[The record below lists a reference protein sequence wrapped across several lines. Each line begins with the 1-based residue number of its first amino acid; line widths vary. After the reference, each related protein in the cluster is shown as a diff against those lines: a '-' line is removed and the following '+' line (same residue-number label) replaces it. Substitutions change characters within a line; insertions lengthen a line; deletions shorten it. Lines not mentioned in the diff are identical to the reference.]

1 MAFKA
6 SSSLLL
12 LAALSGVGHAAD
24 LCPQLNDIGH
34 APSQPWVFSSLNWTL
49 TQISSGATWP
59 PPDNDFDESRVAFA
73 IQSDFDGASVQC
85 SAQGKE
91 FSEEY
96 TRQLAGKSPTYN
108 WYTCEGESTD
118 VKTEFKLVW
127 WNTHNLQI
135 RQTWTCPTTGKP
147 MRATGQLTMTNFAC
161 QFDDQS
167 RRTSCVSNAG
177 SQLPFDA
184 TIVEVLPAPTREC
197 AAASEAT
204 PDWNVQDLVWVTRTT
219 TFGLDPGFSNM
230 TFRLI
235 NEALD
240 DYSPRMTCTER
251 ALHGPQGGVYIT
263 PYSCTVFEANE
274 ADVPPTR
281 FDWVLDDKSLL
292 RVNQTWSCDDG
303 ATGETRFQSIG
314 ELDIKSLL
322 SCEAKSN
329 NYTIGGGVFV
339 ETYTTCVT
347 QSDFDIKGELQ

>member
-12 LAALSGVGHAAD
+12 LAALSGVGRAAD
-24 LCPQLNDIGH
+24 LCPQLNAIGH
-34 APSQPWVFSSLNWTL
+34 APSQPWIFSRLNWTL
-49 TQISSGATWP
+49 TKLSSGATWP
-59 PPDNDFDESRVAFA
+59 PPANDFDESRVAFT
-73 IQSDFDGASVQC
+73 IQSDFNRASVQC

-96 TRQLAGKSPTYN
+96 LRQLAGNTPTYD
-108 WYTCEGESTD
+108 WYSCKGDSAD
-118 VKTEFKLVW
+118 VKTEFQMVW
-127 WNTHNLQI
+127 WNTHILQM
-135 RQTWTCPTTGKP
+135 RQTWTCPTTGRP
-147 MRATGQLTMTNFAC
+147 MRATGQLALKEFDC
-161 QFDDQS
+161 QFHAQS
-167 RRTSCVSNAG
+167 RRTSCVSNRG

-235 NEALD
+235 NEALG
-240 DYSPRMTCTER
+240 YSPRMTCTEP
-251 ALHGPQGGVYIT
+251 ALHRPQGGAYIT

-274 ADVPPTR
+274 KDVPPTK
-281 FDWVLDDKSLL
+281 FDWVLDNKSLL
-292 RVNQTWSCDDG
+292 RINQTWYCDDG
-303 ATGETRFQSIG
+303 AAETRFQSIG
-314 ELDIKSLL
+314 DRDIKPLL

-347 QSDFDIKGELQ
+347 RSDFEIQGGLQ